1 MKLGKY
7 CGSPFKVLF
16 MGLILQQG
24 QAWAECSTNVDEL
37 PQPNRYSVNGDN
49 TITDQT
55 TQLQWQRCAAGF
67 GWSATGNL
75 CSPLAGQVTDFTW
88 QEALVYAKN
97 FAGASG
103 WRLPNTKELESLVKR
118 SCVNPAIETS
128 VFSITPIGTFWTSTA
143 AIGYFGNA
151 WVVSFSDGSLLTG
164 DKTNP
169 YQVRLVKSL

>member
-7 CGSPFKVLF
+7 CGFPFVALF

-24 QAWAECSTNVDEL
+24 QAWAECSTNVDE
-37 PQPNRYSVNGDN
+37 PAQRNRYSINLDD

-55 TQLQWQRCAAGF
+55 THLQWQRCAAGF

-118 SCVNPAIETS
+118 SC
-128 VFSITPIGTFWTSTA
+128 
-143 AIGYFGNA
+143 
-151 WVVSFSDGSLLTG
+151 SL
-164 DKTNP
+164 KAVRAS
-169 YQVRLVKSL
+169 VRLEAA